1 MGKTN
6 PISVLIAD
14 DHPVVREGLVS
25 VIKRAADMR
34 VAAIAGNGREAI
46 DEFRAQAPDVVLMD
60 LRMPEVDGLTAIAEI
75 RSDNP
80 TARIIVLTT
89 FDSDEDVYTS
99 LRAGVRGFL
108 LKDAP
113 REELLETI
121 RNVHKGRMAIPSEVA
136 GKLAERMTGPDLT
149 NRELEVLTMMARGK
163 NNRDIGNALFITE
176 GTVKAHINSILAKM
190 DANDRTHAVVLALR
204 RGLVRLAD

>member
-136 GKLAERMTGPDLT
+136 GKLAERMTGPELT

>member
-1 MGKTN
+1 MAKAN
-6 PISVLIAD
+6 PIRVLIAD

-25 VIKRAADMR
+25 VIKRATDMS

-46 DEFRAQAPDVVLMD
+46 DEWRSQRPDVTLMD
-60 LRMPEVDGLTAIAEI
+60 LRMPEVDGLTAIADI
-75 RSDNP
+75 RDEDPS
-80 TARIIVLTT
+80 AKIVVLTT

-99 LRAGVRGFL
+99 LRAGVRGFM

-121 RNVHKGRMAIPSEVA
+121 RTVHKGKMCIPSDVA
-136 GKLAERMTGPDLT
+136 GKLAERMTGPELT
-149 NRELEVLTMMARGK
+149 GRELEVLTLMAHGK
-163 NNRDIGNALFITE
+163 NNRDIGRALYITE

-190 DANDRTHAVVLALR
+190 DANDRTHAVVMALR
-204 RGLVRLAD
+204 RGLVRLEV